1 MRTTRTTRTM
11 RTTSAARTTRSPAI
25 LACLAA
31 ATLLAASACGDSG
44 PSTVITDRELPDN
57 PDPPPSTFAAI
68 DHVTDADYD
77 QLVVEVDF
85 VTERGPDDT
94 ALTDVQAALDRMVAD
109 GHLAKSAGASFA
121 LDDTIAAGDP
131 DKVWTFAELSAM
143 SAAYR
148 DRDLPA
154 DASSIHVLYVDG
166 HYEGDTAQGS
176 VLGFAWGGSWIV
188 MLKDNIT
195 RACSNSSVLQGPLL
209 GGLRERVCARAEASV
224 LLHELG
230 HIFGLVN
237 NGVPMVEDH
246 EDPDHAK
253 HDVDPDCLMYWAIE
267 RSGAVDIVA
276 QRFIGGGE
284 PTLGFCDASLA
295 DLAAAIAE
303 ARR

>member
-1 MRTTRTTRTM
+1 MRTTPPPRR
-11 RTTSAARTTRSPAI
+11 RPG
-25 LACLAA
+25 LLAA
-31 ATLLAASACGDSG
+31 AFLLAATACGDGG
-44 PSTVITDRELPDN
+44 PSTPIVDRELPDN
-57 PDPPPSTFAAI
+57 PDPPPSSFTAA

-77 QLVVEVDF
+77 RLVIEVDF
-85 VTERGPDDT
+85 VTERGPHGT
-94 ALTDVQAALDRMVAD
+94 ALSDVQAALDRMVAD
-109 GHLAKSAGASFA
+109 GHLAKSAGAAFA
-121 LDDTIAAGDP
+121 LDDAIPAGDP

-148 DRDLPA
+148 DYDLSD
-154 DASSIHVLYVDG
+154 DASAIHILYVDG
-166 HYEGDTAQGS
+166 RYEGDTDQGS
-176 VLGFAWGGSWIV
+176 VLGFAWGGSWVV

-195 RACSNSSVLQGPLL
+195 RACASSSVLGGPLL
-209 GGLRERVCARAEASV
+209 SGLRDRVCARAEASV

-237 NGVPMVEDH
+237 NGTPMVEDH

-276 QRFIGGGE
+276 QRFVGGGE